1 MVDRYTEAGELGHVV
16 DGAARGSEL
25 EVEQRNG
32 DAVTE
37 DDVRELHVVVAH
49 ERPAR
54 RVSQTVVPGE
64 ALRVEPAGAV
74 VQPAQQPGDGRQR
87 GVGLAPV
94 RIGRHGDLAV
104 DEHEALASVLVDT
117 DRQRGTLEAGVPHR
131 PQEGVD
137 RTRVRTRGAKNMRA
151 HADDPARVRD
161 PTIELLLSHAATFTE
176 RRCVGGDS
184 HEGEVTSAPD
194 PAIAAT

>member
-1 MVDRYTEAGELGHVV
+1 MGHVV

-25 EVEQRNG
+25 EIQQGHG

-37 DDVRELHVVVAH
+37 DDVRKLHVVVTH

-64 ALRVEPAGAV
+64 TVRVEPAGGV

-104 DEHEALASVLVDT
+104 DEHEALASVLVD
-117 DRQRGTLEAGVPHR
+117 
-131 PQEGVD
+131 
-137 RTRVRTRGAKNMRA
+137 
-151 HADDPARVRD
+151 ADW
-161 PTIELLLSHAATFTE
+161 
-176 RRCVGGDS
+176 
-184 HEGEVTSAPD
+184 
-194 PAIAAT
+194 